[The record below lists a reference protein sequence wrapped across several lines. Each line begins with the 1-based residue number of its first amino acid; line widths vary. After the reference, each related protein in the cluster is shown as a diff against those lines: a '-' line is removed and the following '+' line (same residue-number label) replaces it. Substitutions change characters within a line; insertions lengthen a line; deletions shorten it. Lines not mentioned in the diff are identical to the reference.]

1 MSGESVLPL
10 NFECSA
16 VTITNLRKIQETAA
30 DKQNYIHNQFKHL
43 NIFIITWLFCL
54 IFIYSFTTK
63 RELNAWI
70 RMYLILKSIS
80 KRSFTDY
87 KFLA

>member
-1 MSGESVLPL
+1 MSGESIFPL

-43 NIFIITWLFCL
+43 NIFIIVHMALLFNFH
-54 IFIYSFTTK
+54 I
-63 RELNAWI
+63 
-70 RMYLILKSIS
+70 
-80 KRSFTDY
+80 
-87 KFLA
+87 